1 MPENTC
7 AMYKNRP
14 LVRSNNVI
22 CYGYPTDKAVL
33 ILTAFMS
40 RTFEGQELSD
50 KILVQIMSTDKS
62 LSPTERLLKQTDRA
76 TLSEA
81 LEIGSIWLERELS
94 K

>member
-7 AMYKNRP
+7 TMYKNRP

-33 ILTAFMS
+33 ILTAFMT
-40 RTFEGQELSD
+40 RNFEGHDLSD
-50 KILVQIMSTDKS
+50 KVLVQVMSTDKS
-62 LSPTERLLKQTDRA
+62 LSPTERLIKQTDRA

>member
-7 AMYKNRP
+7 VMYKNRP

-22 CYGYPTDKAVL
+22 CYGFPTDKAVL

-40 RTFEGQELSD
+40 RTFEGHELSD
-50 KILVQIMSTDKS
+50 KILVQVMSTDKT
-62 LSPTERLLKQTDRA
+62 LSPTERLLKQTDRD

-81 LEIGSIWLERELS
+81 LDIGSIWLERELN

>member
-7 AMYKNRP
+7 VMYKNRP

-40 RTFEGQELSD
+40 RIFEGQELSD
-50 KILVQIMSTDKS
+50 KILVQVMSTDKS

-81 LEIGSIWLERELS
+81 LEIGSIWLERELN